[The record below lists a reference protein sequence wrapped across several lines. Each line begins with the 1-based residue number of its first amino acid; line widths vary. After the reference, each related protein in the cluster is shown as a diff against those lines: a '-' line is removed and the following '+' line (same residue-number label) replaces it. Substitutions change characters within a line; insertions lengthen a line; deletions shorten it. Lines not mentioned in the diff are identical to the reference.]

1 MNMTEDPL
9 DVLFEEE
16 KVDEKM
22 IKQII
27 GEILV
32 NYVRL
37 SQDGGIFPLPE
48 FDNLNRFQKLL
59 IYLLAKKAL
68 YVRQLVVNE
77 LTPPSEIR
85 KNTGL
90 PMGTVNP
97 SLRQLERDRL
107 VKSDL
112 GRYKIPNYAL
122 NKIKTQFQVAEVY
135 K

>member
-112 GRYKIPNYAL
+112 GRYKIPN
-122 NKIKTQFQVAEVY
+122 
-135 K
+135 